1 MRSAVH
7 GRDGYLQ
14 VASIYSSGQEG
25 SELTLCRNIRKLSG
39 YRPGGII
46 IAHFHSHLFRP
57 VIPLFTCLASE
68 SLDMGCFLQVNNNP
82 VRWLRMLSTP
92 VGTPESI
99 QIAIQTS
106 FFQSAVSPI
115 ALFGSSDEAL
125 NASHPVRS
133 SNSMLLASIEPL
145 KMK

>member
-7 GRDGYLQ
+7 GCDGYLQ

-25 SELTLCRNIRKLSG
+25 SELTLCRNIFKLSG
-39 YRPGGII
+39 YRPGGI